1 MSLWAII
8 PVKPLRRGKSRLSG
22 ILSEAEREKLNY
34 AMLENTLKVVTA
46 VPVIDE
52 VLIISRDPA
61 ALALTR
67 IYGAKTVQEEGN
79 PELNKAIRRATKV
92 AAAFAAHAVIII
104 PADLPLINV
113 DDLRYFISKSGNP
126 PEIVIAPDR
135 RSDGTNALLINPVDA
150 IEYCYGINSC
160 SIHIKQAEEK
170 KVRVEICHIQSLAL
184 DVDLPEDYEL
194 MRQNRIPGFDISNQ
208 KGG

>member
-22 ILSEAEREKLNY
+22 ILSEDEREKLNY
-34 AMLENTLKVVTA
+34 AMLENTVKVVSS
-46 VPVIDE
+46 VSGIDE
-52 VLIISRDPA
+52 VLVISRDPA

-67 IYGAKTVQEEGN
+67 NYGAKTIQEEGS

-92 AAAFAAHAVIII
+92 ASSYSVQSVIII

-113 DDLRYFISKSGNP
+113 EDMNLFIGKAGRP
-126 PEIVIAPDR
+126 PEIIIAPDR
-135 RSDGTNALLINPVDA
+135 RADGTNALLISPIDA
-150 IEYCYGINSC
+150 IEYRYGNNSFH
-160 SIHIKQAEEK
+160 IHVKQAKEK
-170 KVRVEICHIQSLAL
+170 GVRVEVCDVPSFSL

-194 MRQNRIPGFDISNQ
+194 MRKTNISWLKNLL
-208 KGG
+208 